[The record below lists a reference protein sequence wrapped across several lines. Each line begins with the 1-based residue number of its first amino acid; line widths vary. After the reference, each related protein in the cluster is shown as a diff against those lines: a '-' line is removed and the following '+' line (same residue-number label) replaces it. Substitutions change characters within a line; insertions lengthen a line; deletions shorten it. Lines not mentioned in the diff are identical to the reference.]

1 MALTA
6 DMYIGRIYPEEL
18 VRKSDE
24 WCVRYVVGATEGAL
38 TNALTIAKQRLGKRV
53 LGMPYRTVEQ
63 HQRYLASGHNV
74 NKYNWMPAL
83 EAKRLCIKLGY
94 GAAPAATA

>member
-1 MALTA
+1 
-6 DMYIGRIYPEEL
+6 MYIGRIYPEEL

-24 WCVRYVVGATEGAL
+24 WCARYMIGAHEGAL
-38 TNALTIAKQRLGKRV
+38 SNALKVAKQRLGKRV

-63 HQRYLASGHNV
+63 HNRYLAAGRGV
-74 NKYNWMPAL
+74 TKGNWMPGL

-94 GAAPAATA
+94 GQPAPAAAV